1 MWLEDSINNRL
12 LVWNPSQ
19 PDNFARAVPV
29 PYGAGMSDVALG
41 PGGTLYVTRKL
52 IDPTRLVLDKLDA
65 TTGRLF
71 WETRVGLEYVG
82 GPHGNSY
89 PLVGS
94 GSPLRTGSD
103 GTLYYFVGLPGGQI
117 GWLPVATAAG
127 KPLAP
132 RVQVSGVPRLLPGAH
147 CEPAADPAGRRRGDP
162 LAERERQHETLVV
175 VGVLAH
181 QVGPPRG
188 QPHPVRLP
196 AEPPPEKRS
205 GLHRDERAWV
215 KRQASAAKSSVDS
228 RRSTAGSQSA
238 VVNRQSTV
246 DAD

>member
-1 MWLEDSINNRL
+1 M
-12 LVWNPSQ
+12 
-19 PDNFARAVPV
+19 
-29 PYGAGMSDVALG
+29 
-41 PGGTLYVTRKL
+41 
-52 IDPTRLVLDKLDA
+52 VLDKLDA

-132 RVQVSGVPRLLPGAH
+132 RVQVSGVRRLLPS
-147 CEPAADPAGRRRGDP
+147 AGGLRLLGPEAYTPREDTAPRDVRYALVDRRGRLVRAWRIVSRTEFDSFHEIVPQLVGGDP
-162 LAERERQHETLVV
+162 VV
-175 VGVLAH
+175 VLDF
-181 QVGPPRG
+181 
-188 QPHPVRLP
+188 L
-196 AEPPPEKRS
+196 K
-205 GLHRDERAWV
+205 
-215 KRQASAAKSSVDS
+215 SVDLRINLES
-228 RRSTAGSQSA
+228 LSFYLKG
-238 VVNRQSTV
+238 VEDGV
-246 DAD
+246 